1 MNKFISRAFDWLVRN
16 FSSLMLSLLMAL
28 FVWGSAVMAADPNET
43 RQYPQPV
50 DLELFG
56 LNSSLVIVN
65 QVPESILLTIT
76 APRSIWNK
84 LEGDPT
90 LLRAWVDLTGLKT
103 GQYTLP
109 VKTQI
114 AITPNQI
121 KLVDPGEILVDLEPL
136 TVKSVPVQLVS
147 LGEPDI
153 GYSKGVIKSDL
164 AQVTLSG
171 PTTIVEKVT
180 RVVANIDVTS
190 ASDKVQKNVTL
201 IALDQNGENVKG
213 VTITPQTITV
223 MQDITLLGGYRNV
236 VVKVVTSGQV
246 MEGYWLTNVS
256 VTPPNV
262 IVFSANPE
270 LVNSLPGYVETE
282 KVDLDSLTDDVDIR
296 VNLNLPDGV
305 ELAGEESVLVRLSIA
320 SQEGSLP
327 ISLPIV
333 VTGLSPEYS
342 VKVSPDKV
350 DLLIIGPLPI
360 LNNLKPSG
368 IRVSI
373 NLKDLGLGTH
383 KVKPIV
389 DLLPNQVHIA
399 SILPDLVEVVITP
412 ANVPLI
418 TLTPT
423 PVNTTSPNP

>member
-1 MNKFISRAFDWLVRN
+1 
-16 FSSLMLSLLMAL
+16 MAL

-50 DLELFG
+50 GLELFG
-56 LNSSLVIVN
+56 LNSSMVIVN
-65 QVPESILLTIT
+65 QIPESIRITIT
-76 APRSIWNK
+76 APRSVWNK
-84 LEGDPT
+84 LESDPT
-90 LLRAWVDLTGLKT
+90 HIRAWVDLTGLKT

-114 AITPNQI
+114 GITPHQI
-121 KLVDPGEILVDLEPL
+121 KLIDPEEIQIDLEPL
-136 TVKSVPVQLVS
+136 TVKTFPIQLVS

-153 GYSKGVIKSDL
+153 GYTKGIVKSDQD
-164 AQVTLSG
+164 QVTLSG
-171 PTTIVEKVT
+171 PTTIVDKVA
-180 RVVANIDVTS
+180 RIVGNIDVTG
-190 ASDKVQKNVTL
+190 ASENVQKNVTFV
-201 IALDQNGENVKG
+201 ALDQNGGIVEG
-213 VTITPQTITV
+213 VTIIPQTTAIT
-223 MQDITLLGGYRNV
+223 QDITLLGGYRNV
-236 VVKVVTSGQV
+236 VVKIVTSGQV

-262 IVFSANPE
+262 IVFSENPE
-270 LVNSLPGYVETE
+270 LVNTLPGYVETE
-282 KVDLDSLTDDVDIR
+282 TVDLDGLTDDVDIR
-296 VNLNLPDGV
+296 VNLNLADGV

-333 VTGLSPEYS
+333 VTGLPPEFS

-360 LNNLKPSG
+360 LNNIKPGG

-389 DLLPNQVHIA
+389 DLLPNQVLIA
-399 SILPDLVEVVITP
+399 SILPDIVEVVITP
-412 ANVPLI
+412 ATAPFGTATP
-418 TLTPT
+418 TLLYIITPT
-423 PVNTTSPNP
+423 P